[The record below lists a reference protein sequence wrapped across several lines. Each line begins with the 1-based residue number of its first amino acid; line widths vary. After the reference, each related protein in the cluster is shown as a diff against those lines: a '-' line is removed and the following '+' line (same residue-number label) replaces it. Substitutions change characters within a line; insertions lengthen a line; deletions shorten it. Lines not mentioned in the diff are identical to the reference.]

1 MRNTK
6 LKPLFHMSFGALAQL
21 GSTSVSLS
29 TRDHE
34 VLLQYGVDEV
44 YINMLKDLTEDVK
57 HFSTDENMAGDAK
70 DHREA
75 KDLFADTLKV
85 NIRMMMVRVRNA
97 FPANSSKP
105 GRFGTDNLDKMTDL
119 ALIKCGFRVVRMANE
134 FLADLAPKG
143 ITQVDID
150 ALETDA
156 NNMDQA
162 WDEQQYKTYLRTS
175 VTHDRLLLANELY
188 SRIMEL
194 YDYGKNY
201 WVTRNSAYYKDYIIY
216 DTPKSKPKK
225 AKKKADEAK

>member
-29 TRDHE
+29 TRDQE

-75 KDLFADTLKV
+75 KDLFADILKV

-134 FLADLAPKG
+134 FLAELAPKG
-143 ITQVDID
+143 ITQADID

-162 WDEQQYKTYLRTS
+162 WDEQQYKTLS
-175 VTHDRLLLANELY
+175 LIH
-188 SRIMEL
+188 I
-194 YDYGKNY
+194 
-201 WVTRNSAYYKDYIIY
+201 
-216 DTPKSKPKK
+216 
-225 AKKKADEAK
+225 